1 MLTKPHAGWCKIKV
15 GEMELGTA
23 SYMTDVPMNLLNT
36 FIQYLSED
44 NCLNFGVQ
52 FDAEGYSF
60 GLIEFNDTLY
70 FIHNNTSEAV
80 SVLQEITPSLSAW
93 CPDSSRN
100 MIKRLARELY
110 YDIEDYFE
118 DWIYWEND
126 EKAMEPGDSEKRCM
140 ILLDGLK
147 TLKEKLNKAHEKN
160 W

>member
-1 MLTKPHAGWCKIKV
+1 MLTKPHAGWCKIKIGV
-15 GEMELGTA
+15 MELGTV
-23 SYMTDVPMNLLNT
+23 SYMTDVPMDLLNA
-36 FIQYLSED
+36 FIQYLSEN

-70 FIHNNTSEAV
+70 FIHNNTSESV
-80 SVLQEITPSLSAW
+80 PVLQEIAPSLSAL

-118 DWIYWEND
+118 DWIYWEAD
-126 EKAMEPGDSEKRCM
+126 EKAMESEDTEKRRL
-140 ILLDGLK
+140 ILRDGLK
-147 TLKEKLNKAHEKN
+147 TLKEKLNKAHEEN
-160 W
+160 